1 MHQNHRFFKVQH
13 TISILAARKN
23 PRTYC
28 SITFNPTPCNHCQ
41 LFWSICQKIMEPK
54 WLTTLKNMIRTKGW
68 NHLKP
73 KLSAELWMK
82 AVHKLCCKKNQ
93 WQTTYPYLN
102 HVLSGHITLSA
113 HIQNAS
119 FHLYQ
124 YNKKDTKGLSSL
136 PLATPQLFTFPQSL
150 RSKSTKFND
159 SRMMLRK
166 GVKPKDDRK
175 THNSSASKVPLP

>member
-1 MHQNHRFFKVQH
+1 MQSLPAFLIHLPENHGAQMTHNIK
-13 TISILAARKN
+13 KN
-23 PRTYC
+23 DSNKR
-28 SITFNPTPCNHCQ
+28 
-41 LFWSICQKIMEPK
+41 
-54 WLTTLKNMIRTKGW
+54 
-68 NHLKP
+68 LKP
-73 KLSAELWMK
+73 FETKVVRRTLNEGSAQ
-82 AVHKLCCKKNQ
+82 AVLQKNQ